1 MTQIEFP
8 SGDVIDFEDAS
19 EDQIKQSVT
28 VLRQKNPEL
37 FEEGEVD
44 YSTLSFEEIAARG
57 SKGVDQEEIEEVKTT
72 HEGEVK
78 DLGLQYFVGRGDT
91 DEERQARL
99 VSVFGE
105 EGVTKVGAD
114 DFVLNLDTITEDIK
128 EKYGLPQSGTIR
140 FNEPGLSW
148 QDVSGFLGRETVPLV
163 AALGAS
169 VAATGLGAPAGIGLV
184 ALAGAAGKAVDEF
197 IFEDIFEGLQRQ
209 DTGDILKDVALQALI
224 EGGGEGLG
232 RGAGWLIKR
241 SLRGK
246 GPPAD
251 PVRVAELKEN
261 YIAQGM
267 SEGKANRLATKASR
281 EETAA
286 MFRQMIDEGAN
297 LPAIT
302 VTGKS
307 ILGRTQAIWESIFPN
322 EAAVSRNVAYV
333 NDVLK
338 KHQLGDISTDE
349 AKKLIAD
356 TADSMAAKLAQSMAD
371 PDQAIKQANKELK
384 DVLEK
389 EFDTINKVLERST
402 AGSEGLASEFQRGME
417 LATKLFTARSNTLY
431 RNADDLLTGETVNLR
446 PLQDQLKVLQGDP
459 LRGGEQLNG
468 AIFQH
473 ILKTPDLSISDI
485 PALRSA
491 LRATEAHPDLLGT
504 TAGANIKKLL
514 DTLDTAVKKKEVDLA
529 EELERGLGGRFAKEA
544 TAEAPARPVP
554 YEMEEGV
561 HIFPGGKVPPLAA
574 RSPSEVSNFRE
585 GLDLLSAANK
595 HYQEGAEIINSGMI
609 QQLNQLIKDKNM
621 VDFTAI
627 VGQVVQPNQPQL
639 LKFVLDAITPS
650 GKDVNKIIEVGRA
663 NPGFFAG
670 LSERIRTG
678 DITGVNQALD
688 DAGLGSKALEKAGIK
703 SEKNL
708 LTVPEVFARMAPD
721 DPTRLRLQNDFAETL
736 TLYDEMANAAGRP
749 GQFREG
755 YRNLM
760 AKNWLD
766 SVIKVNPM
774 DDGTNY
780 KALAQSFD
788 SLGTKVQNELFG
800 KEAGQYRQIMND
812 LKLLDRNSAAKLN
825 EFTGDIAN
833 QDARTIVDTF
843 KNVIR
848 QSEVEGQD
856 AFLRAIRGGPLDA
869 DKLVTH
875 VLKNPKNYDTLR
887 ARVGDEMLDSP
898 GGFKDLVLERIVS
911 SGFPTGKVT
920 SDVVQSGAFGQA
932 WLKSIKD
939 LNQAGALEKI
949 LGKEAVVD
957 LNKIAKAGEAVS
969 DSVLKG
975 KTGLAAAGY
984 AAGFSTALILNPIAT
999 LSGAATIIALS
1010 RALRS
1015 KPILKYLSS
1024 PRLRAYEAERA
1035 MRGGAELG
1043 KRNIAAEKARESA
1056 VRSLR
1061 TILVDMGYYASG
1073 VGGDILSEEII
1084 EPAKQEAA
1092 PVVQQ
1097 GQQAI
1102 QPVVDQVSQQV
1113 SQLQPPPQIPPRGAE
1128 VLREIEQQKMLRGY
1142 A

>member
-1 MTQIEFP
+1 MVTLSLPNGQ
-8 SGDVIDFEDAS
+8 DLDFGDAS
-19 EDQIKQSVT
+19 DQEIET
-28 VLRQKNPEL
+28 VLTSMKKEQPEL
-37 FEEGEVD
+37 FEEAEAVPDLGSAS
-44 YSTLSFEEIAARG
+44 YEELREYYGGQTPEGQAA
-57 SKGVDQEEIEEVKTT
+57 EVKTT

-91 DEERQARL
+91 DNDRQARL

-114 DFVLNLDTITEDIK
+114 DFVLNLDTITEDVK

-184 ALAGAAGKAVDEF
+184 ALAGAAGKAIDEF
-197 IFEDIFEGLQRQ
+197 IFEDIFEGLQTQ
-209 DTGDILKDVALQALI
+209 STMEVLKDVALQAVI

-241 SLRGK
+241 AIKGK
-246 GPPAD
+246 GPAAD

-338 KHQLGDISTDE
+338 KHQLGDISTDN

-356 TADSMAAKLAQSMAD
+356 TADSMAAKLAQSIAD

-431 RNADDLLTGETVNLR
+431 RNADDLLKGETVNLR

-504 TAGANIKKLL
+504 TAGANIKNLL
-514 DTLDTAVKKKEVDLA
+514 DTLNAAVRKKEIDLA
-529 EELERGLGGRFAKEA
+529 QELERGLGGRLAKEA
-544 TAEAPARPVP
+544 TAEAPARPAP

-561 HIFPGGKVPPLAA
+561 HIFPGKGARVPPLAA
-574 RSPSEVSNFRE
+574 RSPSEVANLRD
-585 GLDLLSAANK
+585 GLDLLASANK

-650 GKDVNKIIEVGRA
+650 GKDVNKIIDVGRA

-688 DAGLGSKALEKAGIK
+688 DVGLGSKALEKAGIK
-703 SEKNL
+703 PEKNL

-736 TLYDEMANAAGRP
+736 TLYDDLANAAGRP
-749 GQFREG
+749 SQFREG

-843 KNVIR
+843 RNVIR

-869 DKLVTH
+869 DKLVTN
-875 VLKNPKNYDTLR
+875 VLNNPKNYDTLR

-920 SDVVQSGAFGQA
+920 TDVVQSGAFGQA

-939 LNQAGALEKI
+939 LNKTGALEKI
-949 LGKEAVVD
+949 LGKEAVAD

-1024 PRLRAYEAERA
+1024 PRLRAYEADRA
-1035 MRGGAELG
+1035 MKGGAELG
-1043 KRNIAAEKARESA
+1043 ERNIVAEKARESA

-1102 QPVVDQVSQQV
+1102 QPVVNQVSQQV
-1113 SQLQPPPQIPPRGAE
+1113 SQLQPPPRGAE

>member
-1 MTQIEFP
+1 MRIALP
-8 SGDVIDFEDAS
+8 SGLNVDFGEAS
-19 EDQIKQSVT
+19 
-28 VLRQKNPEL
+28 
-37 FEEGEVD
+37 
-44 YSTLSFEEIAARG
+44 
-57 SKGVDQEEIEEVKTT
+57 QEEIQDALEAMREEDPSLFEQTVSEPQSIDELIASRRGEAQTPEGQVAEVKTT

-184 ALAGAAGKAVDEF
+184 GLAGAAGKAVDEF

-209 DTGDILKDVALQALI
+209 NTGDILKDVALQALI

-286 MFRQMIDEGAN
+286 LFRQAIDEGAN

-338 KHQLGDISTDE
+338 KHQLGDISTDD

-356 TADSMAAKLAQSMAD
+356 TADSMAAKLAQSVAD

-389 EFDTINKVLERST
+389 EFNTINKVLERST
-402 AGSEGLASEFQRGME
+402 ATSEGLASEFQRGLE

-431 RNADDLLTGETVNLR
+431 RNADDLLAGETVNLR

-529 EELERGLGGRFAKEA
+529 EEFKRGVPGLGEEA
-544 TAEAPARPVP
+544 AEFWAPVL
-554 YEMEEGV
+554 
-561 HIFPGGKVPPLAA
+561 GK

-595 HYQEGAEIINSGMI
+595 HYQEGAEIINSGML
-609 QQLNQLIKDKNM
+609 QQLNQVIKDKNM

-703 SEKNL
+703 PEKNM
-708 LTVPEVFARMAPD
+708 LTVPEVFARLPLD

-736 TLYDEMANAAGRP
+736 TLYDDMANAAGRP

-800 KEAGQYRQIMND
+800 RDAGQYRQIMND
-812 LKLLDRNSAAKLN
+812 LKLLDRDSAAKLN

-856 AFLRAIRGGPLDA
+856 AFLRATRGGPLDA

-939 LNQAGALEKI
+939 LNKAGALEKI
-949 LGKEAVVD
+949 LGKDAVAD

-1113 SQLQPPPQIPPRGAE
+1113 SQLQPPPQTPPRGAE